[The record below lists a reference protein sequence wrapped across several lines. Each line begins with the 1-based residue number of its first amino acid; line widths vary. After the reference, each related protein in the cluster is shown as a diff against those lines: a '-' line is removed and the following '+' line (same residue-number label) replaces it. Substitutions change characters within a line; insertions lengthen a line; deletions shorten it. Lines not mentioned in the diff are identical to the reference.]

1 MLQDS
6 VRGFGPT
13 TKLSSS
19 STQHENDTNSG
30 GSYGI
35 TDPQWGYLTSV
46 DEGGFSLSDT
56 GTADQVNY
64 SGSPYVAWCWKA
76 GGAAVANNDGSI
88 TSQVSVNQTAG
99 FSIVSYTG
107 TGSSG
112 TVGHGL
118 AKTPKFVIIKNR
130 DSTTNWRVYTT
141 EVDGSMDYLY
151 LNLTNGKQNSGAT
164 PFTSSVF
171 ELGTNS
177 DQNANTNTYIAYC
190 WAEIEGYS
198 KFGSYIG
205 NGSTDG
211 PFVYCGFKPAW
222 VMIKVASG
230 VTNGWVIMDNA
241 RSSNNPNGETL
252 FASTSATEYTGIS
265 LREMDFLSNGF
276 KIRAGTG
283 TERNTNGGTYIFM
296 AFAESPFQTANAK

>member
-1 MLQDS
+1 M
-6 VRGFGPT
+6 
-13 TKLSSS
+13 
-19 STQHENDTNSG
+19 
-30 GSYGI
+30 
-35 TDPQWGYLTSV
+35 
-46 DEGGFSLSDT
+46 
-56 GTADQVNY
+56 
-64 SGSPYVAWCWKA
+64 
-76 GGAAVANNDGSI
+76 
-88 TSQVSVNQTAG
+88 NQTAG

-177 DQNANTNTYIAYC
+177 DQNANTNDIVAYC

-222 VMIKVASG
+222 VMIKISG

-252 FASTSATEYTGIS
+252 FASTSAMNIQV
-265 LREMDFLSNGF
+265 FLSE
-276 KIRAGTG
+276 KW
-283 TERNTNGGTYIFM
+283 IF
-296 AFAESPFQTANAK
+296 FQMDLKLEILELKEILMEGLTSSWHLLNHHSRQRMLNN